1 MINKTKVI
9 NFNYLKLNNLVK
21 EKVYNSM
28 AIQSKIVNTFD
39 LSKAHFNYSKCL
51 GLDF

>member
-1 MINKTKVI
+1 MINKIKVI

-39 LSKAHFNYSKCL
+39 LSLAWSHIGLVSKAER
-51 GLDF
+51 